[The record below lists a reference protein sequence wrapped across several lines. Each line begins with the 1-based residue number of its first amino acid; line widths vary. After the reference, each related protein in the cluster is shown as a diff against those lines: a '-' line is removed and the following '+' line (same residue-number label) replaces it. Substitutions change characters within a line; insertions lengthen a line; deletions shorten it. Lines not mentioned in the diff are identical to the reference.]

1 MPVIK
6 YRVDKNSPWN
16 SIVSIKGED
25 FKYEDFTPEQLEAL
39 KGDKGDA
46 YVLTATDKE
55 EIANIVLTLIP
66 NSEEVLY

>member
-25 FKYEDFTPEQLEAL
+25 FKYEDFTPEQLEEL
-39 KGDKGDA
+39 KGKDYILTQDDK
-46 YVLTATDKE
+46 T

-66 NSEEVLY
+66 NGEGVSY

>member
-6 YRVDKNSPWN
+6 YRVNKNSPWN

-39 KGDKGDA
+39 KGEN
-46 YVLTATDKE
+46 YTLTATDKE
-55 EIANIVLTLIP
+55 EIANIVLTIIP

>member
-39 KGDKGDA
+39 KGEN
-46 YVLTATDKE
+46 YTLTATDKE
-55 EIANIVLTLIP
+55 EIANIVLTIIP

>member
-39 KGDKGDA
+39 KGEN
-46 YVLTATDKE
+46 YTLTATDKE